1 MDAREIIQAA
11 AWAIMA
17 VAFWVS
23 VWSIASSIRQA
34 LKALDALERERELLE
49 IEINNELE
57 K

>member
-1 MDAREIIQAA
+1 MSPREIIQGV

-17 VAFWVS
+17 VGFCVA
-23 VWSIASSIRQA
+23 VWSIASSLRQA

-49 IEINNELE
+49 IEIINELE